1 MHQESVYV
9 NKVSKENYVM
19 TLIAQAIALV
29 LQLVPEQPV
38 VKSVKQ
44 AIHVYAAMASQVQV
58 VQLPCV
64 VQLISAYLA
73 TDTVRVT
80 KRRMLVSARKDG
92 WVNSAIHS

>member
-1 MHQESVYV
+1 MHQGSVYV

-38 VKSVKQ
+38 VKLVKR
-44 AIHVYAAMASQVQV
+44 AIYVYAAMASQVQDV
-58 VQLPCV
+58 KLPCV

-73 TDTVRVT
+73 TDAVSVT
-80 KRRMLVSARKDG
+80 KRKTLVSARKDG
-92 WVNSAIHS
+92 WVHSAIHS